1 MGFLIE
7 EKDLTYKLF
16 DLLKEIH
23 DNNSIL
29 DTIQQKQKQYSDKY
43 VYENIN
49 RVLKEITYEKN

>member
-7 EKDLTYKLF
+7 EKELKNKLF